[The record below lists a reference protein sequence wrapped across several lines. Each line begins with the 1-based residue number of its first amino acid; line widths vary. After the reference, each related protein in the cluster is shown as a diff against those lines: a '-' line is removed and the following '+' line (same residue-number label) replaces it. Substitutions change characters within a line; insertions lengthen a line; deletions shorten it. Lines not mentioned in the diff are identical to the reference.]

1 MPSRM
6 ISMIKKRGVWTISKE
21 KQTNNNNKKLAH
33 LHRQFPNEIGGFQR
47 VLSKEIAGKAID
59 QGKILKWS
67 MALGRPQI
75 RIQKKKSKDK
85 QQGLFLA

>member
-1 MPSRM
+1 MCGPSQ
-6 ISMIKKRGVWTISKE
+6 KKN
-21 KQTNNNNKKLAH
+21 KQTNKQKLAH
-33 LHRQFPNEIGGFQR
+33 LHRHFPNEIVGVFKR

-75 RIQKKKSKDK
+75 IIQKKKSNDK